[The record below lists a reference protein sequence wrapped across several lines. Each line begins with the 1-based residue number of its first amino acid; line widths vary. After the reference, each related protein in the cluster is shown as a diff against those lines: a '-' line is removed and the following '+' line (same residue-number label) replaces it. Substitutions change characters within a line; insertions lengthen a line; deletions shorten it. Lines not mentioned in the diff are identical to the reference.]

1 MRFFNYIRL
10 ALEFL
15 TKNIKQLI
23 MLTIILATGTI
34 LVCSAFLLYDN
45 TQYSQKHTNEI
56 LKYKN
61 AGSGYLIFRNEDTK
75 EDVYAE
81 IKNKNH
87 NIHFGHLGIE
97 NANISFL
104 NDIYLKQKMAMKS
117 DNPYSDGMEYVAI
130 SPEVFELFNLE
141 LSEGQIDIS
150 SCKDDEMQIYV
161 GSDIAINPWDDYKT
175 HAMNIRDDFGNQI
188 KDENN
193 KAISEDFRYK
203 VCGKLK
209 KGSQIMI
216 PDIIHTSDYISETTL
231 DLDKLVVIVT
241 NKPLFFTKSFFYY
254 SDNDD
259 MNINISPKHES
270 DISFGTI
277 STVFYI
283 MNERNKDVLKF
294 IKQLSAILLLSVIV
308 IQASSQ
314 IANIIINANEYG
326 IYYANGFNKNNIIG
340 IMMIEAF
347 FRFILATTLAI
358 IVGVIIM
365 KLLFYNE
372 TEYVYVIKLLKDGVM
387 IKSLLVS
394 LVICFIA
401 EIIPAIVV
409 SKIELV
415 RLTKAEE

>member
-1 MRFFNYIRL
+1 
-10 ALEFL
+10 
-15 TKNIKQLI
+15 

-104 NDIYLKQKMAMKS
+104 NDIYLKQKMTMKS

-130 SPEVFELFNLE
+130 SPEAFELFNLE

-161 GSDIAINPWDDYKT
+161 GSDIDINPWDDYKT

-193 KAISEDFRYK
+193 KAISENF
-203 VCGKLK
+203 
-209 KGSQIMI
+209 
-216 PDIIHTSDYISETTL
+216 
-231 DLDKLVVIVT
+231 
-241 NKPLFFTKSFFYY
+241 
-254 SDNDD
+254 
-259 MNINISPKHES
+259 
-270 DISFGTI
+270 
-277 STVFYI
+277 
-283 MNERNKDVLKF
+283 
-294 IKQLSAILLLSVIV
+294 
-308 IQASSQ
+308 
-314 IANIIINANEYG
+314 
-326 IYYANGFNKNNIIG
+326 
-340 IMMIEAF
+340 
-347 FRFILATTLAI
+347 
-358 IVGVIIM
+358 
-365 KLLFYNE
+365 
-372 TEYVYVIKLLKDGVM
+372 
-387 IKSLLVS
+387 
-394 LVICFIA
+394 
-401 EIIPAIVV
+401 
-409 SKIELV
+409 
-415 RLTKAEE
+415 